1 MTMHGVHDGYLV
13 VLSVFVAVIAAFTAL
28 SLAGRIRASRDR
40 ARRVWLAAAATALGG
55 GIWSMHFVAMLAF
68 SLPGMATSYD
78 LVPTLVSLAVAIGFT
93 AAGFALIEWEA
104 PSAKRTLAAGSLIA
118 AGVVSMHYLGMAA
131 MRMPATLGYDP
142 LWVAASVLIALV
154 AATAAVWLA
163 TRDQQAG
170 RRAAASVVMGVAI
183 AGMHYCGM
191 YAANFTRT
199 AGMDAAGGDASMG
212 QAVLASAISIV
223 TLTVLLLALAG
234 VQLERIL
241 QGAARREARLRFF
254 AELNDRLFAA
264 GGAAE
269 AMTEATTLLG
279 QRLDVSRCA
288 YADVDADSDRFWI
301 RSDYTAPGHATSTGE

>member
-78 LVPTLVSLAVAIGFT
+78 LAPTLVSLAVAIGFT

-131 MRMPATLGYDP
+131 MRMPATLGYD
-142 LWVAASVLIALV
+142 
-154 AATAAVWLA
+154 
-163 TRDQQAG
+163 
-170 RRAAASVVMGVAI
+170 
-183 AGMHYCGM
+183 
-191 YAANFTRT
+191 
-199 AGMDAAGGDASMG
+199 
-212 QAVLASAISIV
+212 
-223 TLTVLLLALAG
+223 
-234 VQLERIL
+234 
-241 QGAARREARLRFF
+241 
-254 AELNDRLFAA
+254 
-264 GGAAE
+264 
-269 AMTEATTLLG
+269 
-279 QRLDVSRCA
+279 
-288 YADVDADSDRFWI
+288 
-301 RSDYTAPGHATSTGE
+301 